1 VLRLAIGPRVS
12 PLLPV
17 CSAAIFNNL
26 ACLNWQYSVGWLV
39 KWCPCYALSL
49 GRTMTTLTHAA
60 PTADSDLLD
69 LLRTSGPMGV
79 YELACQIEVTPT
91 AVRQRLSRLLAQGLV
106 DREAIRI
113 GRGRPKHRYQ
123 LTQKGLRLTGSNF
136 ADLAMV
142 LWREIGAIEEYEVRR
157 TVLRRV
163 VKALAEAYGRQID
176 GRTVAEKME
185 ALARLLEQRRVPFSV
200 SVQQSDGLPVLTAH
214 ACPYPELAERDRTIC
229 VLERVLFSEVL
240 GMDVELAHC
249 RLDGG
254 GCCQFQP
261 S

>member
-1 VLRLAIGPRVS
+1 
-12 PLLPV
+12 
-17 CSAAIFNNL
+17 
-26 ACLNWQYSVGWLV
+26 
-39 KWCPCYALSL
+39 
-49 GRTMTTLTHAA
+49 MTTVATHGA
-60 PTADSDLLD
+60 PMSDSDLLE
-69 LLRTSGPMGV
+69 LLRSTGPLGV
-79 YELACQIEVTPT
+79 NELSRQIEVTPT

-106 DREAIRI
+106 EREAIRH

-142 LWREIGAIEEYEVRR
+142 LWREISAIEDFEVRR

-163 VKALAEAYGRQID
+163 VKALAEAYGRQIE
-176 GRTVAEKME
+176 GQTAAEKMQ
-185 ALARLLEQRRVPFSV
+185 ALAKLLEQRRVPFSV
-200 SVQQSDGLPVLTAH
+200 STEPSDGLPVLTAH